1 MVNGLIGI
9 KLGMTRIFDS
19 KGEVIP
25 VTLIKAGPCPIVQ
38 IKKKEKDGYN
48 AVQLGY
54 GDNCKE
60 KNIPKPLLGHFKKAN
75 LKPYRWLFEFKT
87 DGIENLQVGQEIKV
101 DIFNTGDYVDV
112 SGFTKGKGFQGVVK
126 RHNFGGGP
134 RTHGQSDRLRA
145 PGAIGSQRPQRV
157 KKGTKMAGHMG
168 HIWKTIQHLEVKQ
181 VLPEKN
187 VIIVKGSV
195 PGNVNDF
202 VIIKKTTKKTKPKLV
217 VEAERH
223 TPKGKGKPPKEVEKK
238 PEKKKGK

>member
-9 KLGMTRIFDS
+9 KLGMTRIFNE

-38 IKKKEKDGYN
+38 IKTKEKDGYN
-48 AVQLGY
+48 AVQLAY
-54 GDNCKE
+54 GDCKE

-75 LKPYRWLFEFKT
+75 LKPYRWLIEFKT
-87 DGIENLQVGQEIKV
+87 DGVENLQVGQEVKV
-101 DIFNTGDYVDV
+101 DIFNSGDYVDV

-134 RTHGQSDRLRA
+134 RTHGQSDRQRA

-168 HIWKTIQHLEVKQ
+168 NIWKTVQHLEVKQ
-181 VLPEKN
+181 VIPEKN

-195 PGNVNDF
+195 PGNVNNF
-202 VIIKKTTKKTKPKLV
+202 VVIKKTTKKTKPKLV
-217 VEAERH
+217 VETERH
-223 TPKGKGKPPKEVEKK
+223 QPKGKGKPPKELEK
-238 PEKKKGK
+238 EKKKSK